1 MASYTHVNAV
11 CACANISAPSGAGL
25 QKLVSSRN
33 YSKLFRST
41 LINKCQFDLD
51 RFTALL

>member
-1 MASYTHVNAV
+1 MVSYTHAV
-11 CACANISAPSGAGL
+11 CACANMLAPSGAGL